1 MDNSVERDWLTIKEA
16 AAVANVSRET
26 LLRYMK
32 LRRGKPPSYKLVPN
46 GRWRFPIREFSAWV
60 RGEKERPNV

>member
-1 MDNSVERDWLTIKEA
+1 MNNLAERDWLTIKEA

-32 LRRGKPPSYKLVPN
+32 LRKGKPPSYKLVPN
-46 GRWRFPIREFSAWV
+46 GRWRFPLTEFVAWAK
-60 RGEKERPNV
+60 GTKDKPNV